1 MHLEVII
8 AGFGGQGI
16 LLAGQLLA
24 EAGMLAGK
32 QVSWVPSYGPEM
44 RGGVANCA
52 VVLSDEVIGSPVVG
66 EPDVAIA
73 MNRPSMDK
81 FSLMVKPG
89 GTLFINSSLM
99 KNEVTRKDITV
110 IEVPCNDIADELGSV
125 KVATLVAIGALL
137 EKTGALTPAN
147 IVSALRELLPER
159 RHNLIPLNEKAL
171 ERGAEIVRAAMASVP
186 C

>member
-1 MHLEVII
+1 MHLETII

-52 VVLSDEVIGSPVVG
+52 VVISDDEIGSPVVG

-73 MNRPSMDK
+73 MNRPSMEK
-81 FSLMVKPG
+81 FSEMVKPG
-89 GTLFINSSLM
+89 GVLIINSSLM
-99 KNEVTRKDITV
+99 KNEVTRTDITV
-110 IEVPCNDIADELGSV
+110 IEVACNAIADELGSD
-125 KVATLVAIGALL
+125 KVATIVAIGALL
-137 EKTGALTPAN
+137 EKTGALTSAD
-147 IVSALRELLPER
+147 VVAALRALLPER
-159 RHNLIPLNEKAL
+159 RHKLIPLNEQAL
-171 ERGAEIVRAAMASVP
+171 QRGAAVARGAIPQPA
-186 C
+186 